1 MSTVPFAVA
10 AAYRIRVEE
19 AVLRE
24 AFNEDYDDY
33 ARSTWRLL
41 PWVY

>member
-1 MSTVPFAVA
+1 MSTIPFAA
-10 AAYRIRVEE
+10 ATAYRIRVEE

-24 AFNEDYDDY
+24 AFEDEYADY